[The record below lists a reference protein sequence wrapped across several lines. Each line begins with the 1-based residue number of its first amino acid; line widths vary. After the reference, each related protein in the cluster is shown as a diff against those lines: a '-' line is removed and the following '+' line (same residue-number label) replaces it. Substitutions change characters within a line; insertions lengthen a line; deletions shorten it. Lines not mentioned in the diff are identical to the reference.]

1 MTGQARSHSRRVD
14 GSGPKPGSATLEEH
28 DEHDEVSF
36 RPIRPVRSYE
46 RIVEQIEEAIV
57 EGRLRE
63 GDFLPSEREMMSQ
76 FSVSRSTVR
85 EAMRVLESS
94 GLVRSRPG
102 NPNGA
107 EVLGLSTVALRKT
120 VDRLVTGRRIR
131 LVHLIHFRM
140 LMESSANMLA
150 ARLRTSEDLAAMKAA
165 LEEMRVAM
173 PRGHEAFCAADVRF
187 HGLVAQVSGNALIQM
202 FSEVVHDV
210 VLGMI
215 SPAIAGSQQGA
226 SMMEL
231 SLLHHADALEA
242 IRAKDAPRAGRI
254 ARENLFEHFGALLPP
269 EDCTAVRLLLDACA
283 HG

>member
-1 MTGQARSHSRRVD
+1 MRGQARSHPQRID
-14 GSGPKPGSATLEEH
+14 DSGPKPGSATLEGH
-28 DEHDEVSF
+28 GDVSF

-57 EGRLRE
+57 EGRLRD

-120 VDRLVTGRRIR
+120 VDRLVMGRRVR
-131 LVHLIHFRM
+131 LVDLIHFRM

-150 ARLRTSEDLAAMKAA
+150 ARLRTHEDLVAMETA
-165 LEEMRVAM
+165 LEEMRAAM
-173 PRGHEAFCAADVRF
+173 PRGYEAFSAADVRF
-187 HGLVAQVSGNALIQM
+187 HALVAQASGNALIQM
-202 FSEVVHDV
+202 FNEVVQDV

-215 SPAIAGSQQGA
+215 ASKIAGSQEGT
-226 SMMEL
+226 STMEL
-231 SLLHHADALEA
+231 SLLHHADVLEA

-254 ARENLFEHFGALLPP
+254 ARENLFEYYGVLLPP
-269 EDCTAVRLLLDACA
+269 EDRTAVRLLLDAQA
-283 HG
+283 LG